1 MPEIKL
7 GIAGAAGRMG
17 RAIRDEAATDGRFA
31 VAGTSERDGDA
42 AALFEAAELV
52 LDFSVADAAI
62 THAGLAGKTGRALLV
77 GTTGLDDAAITALRA
92 AGSTAPVLVAPNTS
106 LGIGLIAS
114 FAREAAARLGPDFR
128 VEIEDIHHAGKKDA
142 PSGTALMLGRVV
154 AEAQGIVLDD
164 LAITSER
171 IGDAAGK
178 HRVSFIGALERIDLI
193 HEVTDRLVFARGALE
208 AGHWLAGQP
217 AGFYTMSDFLG
228 AARE

>member
-17 RAIRDEAATDGRFA
+17 RAIREEAASDDRFEVSGTLGR
-31 VAGTSERDGDA
+31 GDNA
-42 AALFEAAELV
+42 AALFEAADLV
-52 LDFSVADAAI
+52 LDFSVSGAAI
-62 THAGLAGKTGRALLV
+62 THAGLAGKTGKALLV
-77 GTTGLDDAAITALRA
+77 GTTGLDDEAIAALRA
-92 AGSTAPVLVAPNTS
+92 AASSAAVLVAPNTS
-106 LGIGLIAS
+106 VGIALLAS
-114 FAREAAARLGPDFR
+114 FAREAAARLGEDFR

-142 PSGTALMLGRVV
+142 PSGTALMLGGVV
-154 AEAQGIVLDD
+154 AETRGVSPDD

-193 HEVTDRLVFARGALE
+193 HEVTDRLVFARGALD

-217 AGFYTMSDFLG
+217 PGFYRMSDFLG
-228 AARE
+228 AAKE

>member
-17 RAIRDEAATDGRFA
+17 RAIRGEAATDGRFT
-31 VAGTSERDGDA
+31 VAGTADRDGDA
-42 AALFEAAELV
+42 EALFEAADLV
-52 LDFSVADAAI
+52 LDFSVAGAAI

-77 GTTGLDDAAITALRA
+77 GTTGLDDEAIAALRA

-106 LGIGLIAS
+106 LGIGLLAS
-114 FAREAAARLGPDFR
+114 FSREAAARLGPDFS

-154 AEAQGIVLDD
+154 AEARGIVLED

-193 HEVTDRLVFARGALE
+193 HEVTDRLVFARGALN
-208 AGHWLAGQP
+208 AGCWLAGQP
-217 AGFYTMSDFLG
+217 AGFYTMADFLG
-228 AARE
+228 AAKE